1 MALKSMPHASEN
13 VWKFCKP
20 FFTNQSTNFDDK
32 IMLIENEK
40 VVSQNEEISY
50 LFNTYFN
57 YITKGLNIERW
68 QTSNLTC
75 KDPLVSAI

>member
-40 VVSQNEEISY
+40 VVSQNEEIAIFSI
-50 LFNTYFN
+50 LTS
-57 YITKGLNIERW
+57 ITL
-68 QTSNLTC
+68 L
-75 KDPLVSAI
+75 KD